1 MKISE
6 FLQIID
12 TIAPWEL
19 AEAWDNPGLLVGDP
33 EEEITGVLLCVDAT
47 PAAVDCAAARGLNLI
62 LAHHPLLFRGTK
74 HLRADEYE
82 GALLMRLMRR
92 GVSLAAAHTNLDRA
106 PGGVNDCLAQALGL
120 RVEQSEDY
128 LRIGAPGVR
137 TAGEL
142 VDLARAAINPQA
154 VFYGERD
161 RAIDCV
167 ASSCGAGG
175 EFFAEAARRGAQ
187 VFVTGEMKHNERIE
201 AEGLGLGVLLLG
213 HGESEAVVLEPLRAR
228 LAAQVRAEV
237 FAPQRP
243 GARD

>member
-1 MKISE
+1 M
-6 FLQIID
+6 
-12 TIAPWEL
+12 
-19 AEAWDNPGLLVGDP
+19 
-33 EEEITGVLLCVDAT
+33 
-47 PAAVDCAAARGLNLI
+47 
-62 LAHHPLLFRGTK
+62 
-74 HLRADEYE
+74 
-82 GALLMRLMRR
+82 
-92 GVSLAAAHTNLDRA
+92 
-106 PGGVNDCLAQALGL
+106 NDCLAQALGL

-128 LRIGAPGVR
+128 LRVGAPGVR

-142 VDLARAAINPQA
+142 ADLARATINPQA

-201 AEGLGLGVLLLG
+201 AEGLGLSVLLLG

-228 LAAQVRAEV
+228 LAAQIRAEV
-237 FAPQRP
+237 FAPQRT
-243 GARD
+243 GARG

>member
-1 MKISE
+1 
-6 FLQIID
+6 
-12 TIAPWEL
+12 
-19 AEAWDNPGLLVGDP
+19 
-33 EEEITGVLLCVDAT
+33 
-47 PAAVDCAAARGLNLI
+47 
-62 LAHHPLLFRGTK
+62 
-74 HLRADEYE
+74 
-82 GALLMRLMRR
+82 MRLVRR

-128 LRIGAPGVR
+128 LRVGAPGVR

-142 VDLARAAINPQA
+142 ADLARATINPQA

-243 GARD
+243 GARG